1 MFKKI
6 KLIILFSSK
15 ALKRKYRINK
25 FNKPDKRKPCI
36 VKKENKIPQLNKNAP
51 IGFHRSKS

>member
-25 FNKPDKRKPCI
+25 FNKPDTRKPCI
-36 VKKENKIPQLNKNAP
+36 DKKENQIQHIIKTPP
-51 IGFHRSKS
+51 IGSPQT